1 MLLRTRINLVA
12 VTATI
17 IVAMALTMIGA
28 LALNESDGRFKD
40 ATISGK
46 SVLWKKIISSQ
57 LDQME
62 AASRSLSRD
71 SDTLEALRDANL
83 EELSENAITTY
94 NLLSTS
100 EVLSRL
106 QLTNLEGRVLFS
118 EPIKF
123 TGYTKKYLVKKTLSE
138 GKVTRGIEMD
148 DDGKMVAVLNFPLYI
163 RGKMIGAGVYARDLL
178 PALEDF
184 KLNNN
189 AESLIVNGNGDTE
202 YSTNTE
208 MFKNLNADLP
218 EIGNTSQ
225 EYIVLDE
232 KAFSIVTFPIQDAK
246 GEPLGHLV
254 SANDHTKSYFNQ
266 KKMIYLSY
274 VVGTLAIVLIILAL
288 SFYLKYS
295 FKPLDSVVEVMR
307 RIAQGDLSSNI
318 KLQPRQDEI
327 GRLLTALHDMNTK
340 LRKIVNDVRISADQT
355 GMITEELARG
365 NLDLSKRT
373 EEQAA
378 SLEETA
384 SHMEEMTSTVRQNVD
399 NANHVDKLAM
409 EARNKTVTGVDVIIG
424 ATVAMDEISASSH
437 KITDII
443 TVIEGIAFQTNL
455 LALNAAVEAA
465 HAGTRGLGFKVVAD
479 EVRNLSRR
487 SSDAAKEIKALIKE
501 MVDVVKVGEGKV
513 NQSKSILMEI
523 DISIE
528 EVSNRVNEI
537 ATASEEQSQGLEQV
551 NEVMA
556 QMDDMT
562 QKNAALVEEALA
574 TSHSLDEQAVS
585 LNKIVGLFKLSK
597 LDQDPDSINT
607 DQNIDSSDSV
617 PDIDKMRKRW
627 ARGASKTAA

>member
-562 QKNAALVEEALA
+562 QKNAALVEEASA

>member
-384 SHMEEMTSTVRQNVD
+384 SHMEEITSTVRQNVD
-399 NANHVDKLAM
+399 NANHVDRLAM

-562 QKNAALVEEALA
+562 QKNAALVEEASA

>member
-399 NANHVDKLAM
+399 NANHVDRLAM
-409 EARNKTVTGVDVIIG
+409 EARNKTVTGVDVITG

-562 QKNAALVEEALA
+562 QKNAALVEEASA